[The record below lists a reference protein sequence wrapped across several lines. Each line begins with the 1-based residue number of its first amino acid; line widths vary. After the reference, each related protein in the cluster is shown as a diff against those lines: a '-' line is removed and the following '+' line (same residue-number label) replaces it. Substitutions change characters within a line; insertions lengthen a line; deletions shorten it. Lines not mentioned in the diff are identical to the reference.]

1 MAKFWTWIAHVK
13 LHARM
18 IRNVWLICAQFQFE
32 GKWNHHVSR
41 THAFRL
47 LHINTVGCRVKTWL
61 RPSSLWEMKREER
74 GSLRSSK
81 NQAPALFN
89 HDLPTIHISYRFN
102 IHITDP
108 FFHNMSRIWGIP
120 IFFRYRPWSR
130 LPWKKLP
137 FVSKR
142 EAPWTWMQIMMG
154 KFHPMNSW
162 RTFSEFTFVPMSC
175 WSGCLWKMDCWD
187 LCNRPLAFLK
197 VTGFQ
202 EGVRH
207 ETWYHVKV
215 LLWY

>member
-1 MAKFWTWIAHVK
+1 MFGSFVLSFNLKVSEITT
-13 LHARM
+13 
-18 IRNVWLICAQFQFE
+18 FQGPTPFVFCTSTPLVVVSRHGCDHRHC
-32 GKWNHHVSR
+32 GKWKEKKEEVFAPQRIRHLRCS
-41 THAFRL
+41 TMIYL
-47 LHINTVGCRVKTWL
+47 LFISHI
-61 RPSSLWEMKREER
+61 
-74 GSLRSSK
+74 
-81 NQAPALFN
+81 
-89 HDLPTIHISYRFN
+89 DLIFILQIH
-102 IHITDP
+102 